1 MGPTRCR
8 AALADLDDA
17 NGPRAAWSSPGA
29 PHRGGGLLASEPG
42 LVTGTHDLARTIG
55 VLSVVCPPVGP
66 GMSRSETADATRPF
80 GWSARVRWH
89 GTRHT
94 AQRIRRLRSNAA
106 DRPPVLRV

>member
-42 LVTGTHDLARTIG
+42 LVTGTHDLRTTIKG
-55 VLSVVCPPVGP
+55 SVGACPPVGP
-66 GMSRSETADATRPF
+66 RVSRSETPTVARGARPD
-80 GWSARVRWH
+80 RPV
-89 GTRHT
+89 
-94 AQRIRRLRSNAA
+94 RLRRAA
-106 DRPPVLRV
+106 TCPTGQSCCACDA